1 MDTFIGPNYGFF
13 KSPCTRCLCWI
24 YPCLSWSWRKEVKK
38 KKRNQ
43 SNKKELKPKIC
54 WCNARKFSVLFGKR
68 FFFFSVCVYLG
79 VLYAQQRKAWFSKS
93 ETGWCF
99 IYLQCSCISN
109 HYSVHQLKEHVEG
122 HCVGQVELFQVLTSL
137 QSMKIML
144 IAPGP
149 YWLSQEIQLLWF
161 LLTSSWKKDMTS

>member
-1 MDTFIGPNYGFF
+1 MSLLN
-13 KSPCTRCLCWI
+13 
-24 YPCLSWSWRKEVKK
+24 LSLFVLELKKRSKK
-38 KKRNQ
+38 KKKEINQTKKNRNQ
-43 SNKKELKPKIC
+43 K
-54 WCNARKFSVLFGKR
+54 SVDVMPENFLFCLER
-68 FFFFSVCVYLG
+68 DFFFFSVCVYLG